1 MLTFILFH
9 ATLFYDN
16 HVPKVVADELTP
28 EIIDAAVSFVELASS
43 TDKKKGKKVYYSEG
57 HGISLTSERI
67 RPVLTHRWLSDDVST
82 TCMFCYLN
90 YQ

>member
-1 MLTFILFH
+1 MTFILFH
-9 ATLFYDN
+9 ATLFSDN
-16 HVPKVVADELTP
+16 NEPEVVADELTP

-57 HGISLTSERI
+57 RGISLTSERI

-82 TCMFCYLN
+82 TCMSCY
-90 YQ
+90 